1 MHLAAMQSA
10 AGHRHYLVSKEV
22 VDARTLTRVTQLD
35 GESRVEE
42 LTRMLGGG
50 GAAARQHAEEL
61 LS

>member
-1 MHLAAMQSA
+1 VAA

-22 VDARTLTRVTQLD
+22 VEGRTLTRVTQLD